1 MRQVGVLAAA
11 GIYAL
16 DQIAPKLQVDHAN
29 TQTLAKGIYD
39 MKDLGLDVDLK
50 SVETNMV
57 YFNVNHP
64 TVSANEL
71 VKRMLD
77 VTDSAPPET
86 RVAVRILTAGKD
98 RIRLVLHHQVCED
111 HVHMTLR
118 KIKYILTSSHG

>member
-1 MRQVGVLAAA
+1 MPTRNVKRLIFQAVLAFESKTKVT
-11 GIYAL
+11 IHVL
-16 DQIAPKLQVDHAN
+16 LSLL
-29 TQTLAKGIYD
+29 TGIYD

-57 YFNVNHP
+57 YFDVNHP

-77 VTDSAPPET
+77 VTDSTPPET

>member
-1 MRQVGVLAAA
+1 MVKRLTFQAVVAFDIKNESHYTCGTVLLT
-11 GIYAL
+11 GI
-16 DQIAPKLQVDHAN
+16 H
-29 TQTLAKGIYD
+29 D

-57 YFNVNHP
+57 YFNVNHR

-77 VTDSAPPET
+77 VTDSAPLET

-98 RIRLVLHHQVCED
+98 RIRLVLHHQVCQD
-111 HVHMTLR
+111 DVHKTLG
-118 KIKYILTSSHG
+118 KIKYILTSSQV

>member
-1 MRQVGVLAAA
+1 MRVTIHAVLSFST
-11 GIYAL
+11 GI
-16 DQIAPKLQVDHAN
+16 H
-29 TQTLAKGIYD
+29 D

-57 YFNVNHP
+57 YFNVNHH

-77 VTDSAPPET
+77 VTDSEPLET
-86 RVAVRILTAGKD
+86 RVAVRILAAGKD

-111 HVHMTLR
+111 DVQKTLR
-118 KIKYILTSSHG
+118 KIKYILNANQL